1 MEYIVPF
8 IGLIVVL
15 YVLNKVFNSTLTTT
29 LTEAGTEIISINA
42 KESVFDSRQRLGSKL
57 IKAKESGKAVSAKDL
72 LALEVEFGLTTTK
85 EL

>member
-1 MEYIVPF
+1 MEAIIAIVTA
-8 IGLIVVL
+8 IVVL
-15 YVLNKVFNSTLTTT
+15 YVLIKVSNSALTTT

-57 IKAKESGKAVSAKDL
+57 LKAKESGKAVSAKDL
-72 LALEVEFGLTTTK
+72 LALEVEFGLTATK

>member
-1 MEYIVPF
+1 MEAIISIVTVV
-8 IGLIVVL
+8 VVL
-15 YVLNKVFNSTLTTT
+15 YVLIKVSNSALTTT

-57 IKAKESGKAVSAKDL
+57 FKAKESGKAVSAKDL